1 MFVTFSR
8 NHETNSNGTEPTRK
22 LFCLKQIDDIFN
34 PVGISS
40 SVTHIVALA
49 YMYSSVVSRFILCDR
64 EELYESIDSYNPEE
78 SMMRAEEAART
89 SREEL
94 LAQVDFDK

>member
-1 MFVTFSR
+1 MIYIY
-8 NHETNSNGTEPTRK
+8 K
-22 LFCLKQIDDIFN
+22 LRTASPLG
-34 PVGISS
+34 P
-40 SVTHIVALA
+40 IVAPTNI
-49 YMYSSVVSRFILCDR
+49 SPSVLSRFILCDR

-89 SREEL
+89 TREEL